1 MGRDWEHL
9 QDPEETWRT
18 GDPGKI
24 AELLAAAYEGDDE
37 IRRIARLGGLD
48 WDGACGGGA
57 PAQLAWRRLL
67 SAAAAQHRVFD
78 LMAEV
83 LQDSASAEF
92 HVPLGTLLGE
102 ALGVANALR
111 AMRYGLPPAPAEGPD
126 RMVESLREV
135 RSALDDTPVD
145 GFEALTSAAAGLDD
159 PRPTVQA
166 ILDAMRRTALIEV
179 AGIQRGTGFLVGPDL
194 LLTAAH
200 VIDSR
205 QWPPV
210 PLPEAWAVFDYDA
223 EPGRSMA
230 ESGVRR
236 PVIEFITASLPTDA
250 ETAATPA
257 DWNAPADHL
266 DFALLRLGPA
276 VPPEREP
283 AAPRGVYRLDRT
295 AYDFPASPVL
305 FILQHPLGQFQ
316 KLSWIRRA
324 PVGNGLGTR
333 VRYGGNT
340 LPGSSGSPVVDVRGR
355 LVALHHY
362 SESSGGSKVNQAVP
376 ISVIADALL
385 SGPHQALFT
394 ALGAGRPASAG
405 HAPVDI
411 DPFRTNSL
419 MGRPFVNRSNLRDR
433 IGEMAKRPDQV
444 RALAITGESG
454 SGVSF
459 SYRLIAHVAAH
470 SQLSA
475 ALRDAAP
482 GGLAAF
488 IVDLSDYIDVRV
500 DERRARIT
508 KDILVSF
515 GLLQPLQ
522 PLAQD
527 ARHLT
532 TLQAWL
538 KTELRGSPRQWWVF
552 FDSIDQ
558 LTLVKQGGVG
568 ELIHALIRVSDDQ
581 QVPLRVVLAG
591 RAAEDF
597 ALTHSQWL
605 EQDTAVGFGRDDA
618 EHWFRARAAE
628 TGSAIDE
635 ARLRGALAGLFPAG
649 QPVPAP
655 HYLAPRLPKALTE
668 MLEATDGS

>member
-1 MGRDWEHL
+1 MGRAWEHFR
-9 QDPEETWRT
+9 DPAETWKS
-18 GDPGKI
+18 GGPGRI
-24 AELLAAAYEGDDE
+24 ADLLAAAYDRDDE

-48 WDGACGGGA
+48 WDAA
-57 PAQLAWRRLL
+57 WASEASPQLAWRRLL
-67 SAAAAQHRVFD
+67 ITAAAQRRVLG

-83 LQDSASAEF
+83 LQDSASADF
-92 HVPLGTLLGE
+92 HVLLGDTLGDT
-102 ALGVANALR
+102 LGVVNALR
-111 AMRYGLPPAPAEGPD
+111 AMRYGLPPVPAEGPD

-135 RSALDDTPVD
+135 RSPLGDAPVD
-145 GFEALTSAAAGLDD
+145 GLEALTSAAAGLDD

-205 QWPPV
+205 RWPPV

-223 EPGRSMA
+223 EPGHSMA

-257 DWNAPADHL
+257 DWNAAADHL
-266 DFALLRLGPA
+266 DFALLRLGSA

-283 AAPRGVYRLDRT
+283 ATSRGVYRLDRT

-305 FILQHPLGQFQ
+305 FILQHPFGQFQ
-316 KLSWIRRA
+316 KLSWIRKA
-324 PVGNGLGTR
+324 PVGNRLGTR
-333 VRYGGNT
+333 IRYGGNT

-355 LVALHHY
+355 LIALHHY
-362 SESSGGSKVNQAVP
+362 SESSKYSKVNQAVP

-394 ALGAGRPASAG
+394 APRAGSPTPDG
-405 HAPVDI
+405 NAPVDI
-411 DPFRTNSL
+411 DPLSAHSV

-433 IGEMAKRPDQV
+433 IGDMAKRPDQV

-459 SYRLIAHVAAH
+459 SYKLISHVAAH

-488 IVDLSDYIDVRV
+488 IIDLSDYITVRV
-500 DERRARIT
+500 KERRARIT
-508 KDILVSF
+508 EDILVNF
-515 GLLQPLQ
+515 GLLEPQQ
-522 PLAQD
+522 SLAQD

-538 KTELRGSPRQWWVF
+538 KSKLRGSPQQWWVF

-568 ELIHALIRVSDDQ
+568 ELIHALIRVADDQ

-591 RAAEDF
+591 RAAEEF

-605 EQDTAVGFGRDDA
+605 EQDVASGFGRDDA
-618 EHWFRARAAE
+618 ERWFRVRAAE
-628 TGSAIDE
+628 KGSAIDE
-635 ARLRGALAGLFPAG
+635 DRLHGTLAGLFPAG

-655 HYLAPRLPKALTE
+655 QYLAPRLPKALTE
-668 MLEATDGS
+668 MLGATDGS